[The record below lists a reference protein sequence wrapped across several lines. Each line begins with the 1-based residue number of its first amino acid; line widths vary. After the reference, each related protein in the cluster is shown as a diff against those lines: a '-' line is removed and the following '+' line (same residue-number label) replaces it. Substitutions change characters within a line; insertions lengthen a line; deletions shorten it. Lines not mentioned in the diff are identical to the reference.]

1 MTSHDVLTKKT
12 RTVISF
18 RISCKLANPKDDL
31 LNRLSSINVA
41 DALHDC
47 HNSKSH
53 LKRSDAK
60 AREFYSRSNQGM
72 CRSAVNFLFVSD
84 R

>member
-12 RTVISF
+12 QTVITF
-18 RISCKLANPKDDL
+18 RISYKLTSPKNFL
-31 LNRLSSINVA
+31 LNRPSSINVA
-41 DALHDC
+41 DTLPDC

-53 LKRSDAK
+53 LKRSDVK
-60 AREFYSRSNQGM
+60 AREFYSRSIQGIY
-72 CRSAVNFLFVSD
+72 RRAVNFLFVSD